1 MGELRCVPAHVQR
14 GFVHSSLRTDQIE
27 AREYDSWNGR
37 GNPRWL
43 LSRNHPRDYSRNEDR
58 TISLQA
64 RTDDF
69 YPKNKWCDPFPLNRD
84 LTGDEEQRLS
94 KKKRKTLTTNLL
106 TLGAIPNQPDER
118 LITHPSCSD
127 WSSIRKAG

>member
-43 LSRNHPRDYSRNEDR
+43 LSRDNPRDYSRNEDR

-69 YPKNKWCDPFPLNRD
+69 YPKNKWRDPFPLNRD
-84 LTGDEEQRLS
+84 LTGDEQQRLS
-94 KKKRKTLTTNLL
+94 KNKRKQPPPNLL
-106 TLGAIPNQPDER
+106 PCVALR
-118 LITHPSCSD
+118 
-127 WSSIRKAG
+127 

>member
-69 YPKNKWCDPFPLNRD
+69 YPKNKWQDAQIGHPMRS
-84 LTGDEEQRLS
+84 EERRV
-94 KKKRKTLTTNLL
+94 RKECR
-106 TLGAIPNQPDER
+106 A
-118 LITHPSCSD
+118 
-127 WSSIRKAG
+127 AV